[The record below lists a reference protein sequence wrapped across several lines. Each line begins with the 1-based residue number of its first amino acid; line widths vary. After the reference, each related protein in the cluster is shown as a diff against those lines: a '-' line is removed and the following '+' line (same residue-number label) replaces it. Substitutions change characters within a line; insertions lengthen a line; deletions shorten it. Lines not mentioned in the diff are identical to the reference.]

1 MLLIA
6 VFPVPTPRN
15 VRPGARR
22 LMVAIALAVVGATR
36 NPGIATPE
44 PTRIRSVRSAT
55 RAMMTHKFDR
65 RRGLS
70 HTQQKS

>member
-1 MLLIA
+1 MLRIA
-6 VFPVPTPRN
+6 VLPVPTPKK

-22 LMVAIALAVVGATR
+22 LMVAIALAVDGATR

-55 RAMMTHKFDR
+55 RAITTHKFDR